1 MLDFIKDKAGQLGG
15 FLALIGLVSSVL
27 SFFDYNLR
35 ILMWIDL
42 WGTTMGWVIRIG
54 LIIVGAFLA
63 FVFNSNTEEKDD
75 V

>member
-63 FVFNSNTEEKDD
+63 FVFNSNAEEKDD